1 MGSSFGPIARRTDQ
15 DPRPRGGSTLWTP
28 AQRFRRGHRIR
39 VQVASGAHPRF
50 VRNLGSREPLAT
62 GTTLRASE
70 QSIHHA
76 PGRASA
82 ILLPMRRP

>member
-1 MGSSFGPIARRTDQ
+1 MGLRTRLVEKLAKL
-15 DPRPRGGSTLWTP
+15 PP
-28 AQRFRRGHRIR
+28 ATHRLGR
-39 VQVASGAHPRF
+39 VE
-50 VRNLGSREPLAT
+50 NLGSGEPLAT

-82 ILLPMRRP
+82 IFLPMYRPA